1 VKREMQSD
9 VPAQDGSE
17 GTTRRAFA
25 GRGAAIAG
33 GGAGAVLLA
42 ACGAEGGQAQPARKA
57 RTSVATVRFLA
68 LGSGAALQWQLE
80 QMEQFNQTVGA
91 EQKIAVRGEPEADQT
106 ALFTKFQTTSAAG
119 DPPDVSRLKEV
130 WTFESAAKGA
140 LAKLDG
146 YFKTDRAFNAP
157 DLLPR
162 FQAAL
167 QYKGANYGIA
177 RELSLTIPFFN
188 RALAEAAGLD
198 PDKPPATYDAFRD
211 WARRMTKPG
220 ADAGSSQWGFD
231 WYEYGT
237 REIIMNQY
245 LGFVRRFGGE
255 FWNKDRTAVAVN
267 GQPGYEVME
276 YLVTLIQKDRSTI
289 PPESG
294 VPSPWSAGRTTGKV
308 GMWETTTTGIPNYP
322 RNNPDL
328 RFGVFLWPKKPNH
341 NQNLA
346 SVASALAHASPDL
359 DAAWEFAKWWN
370 SPALQMAWY
379 TNAGGNAP
387 ARKSLF
393 EAPPFT
399 TDPLW
404 KVAMPGFTHPDG
416 RTRPLAERYNE
427 LAEAMTPHLMDGFR
441 GKLAPR
447 TAVDNAAQA
456 GTAFWKGIGGN
467 ADKAGPE

>member
-1 VKREMQSD
+1 VY
-9 VPAQDGSE
+9 
-17 GTTRRAFA
+17 
-25 GRGAAIAG
+25 
-33 GGAGAVLLA
+33 
-42 ACGAEGGQAQPARKA
+42 
-57 RTSVATVRFLA
+57 TVRFMP
-68 LGSGAALQWQLE
+68 LGSGTSLQWQL
-80 QMEQFNQTVGA
+80 QQIDTFNQTVGA
-91 EQKIAVRGEPEADQT
+91 EQKIMVKAEPEADQT

-119 DPPDVSRLKEV
+119 DPPDISRLKEV

-146 YFKTDRAFNAP
+146 YFKTDKEFNAA

-177 RELSLTIPFFN
+177 RELSLTIPFYN
-188 RALAEAAGLD
+188 SSLAEAAGLD
-198 PDKPPATYDAFRD
+198 PTKSPTTYDEFRE

-220 ADAGSSQWGFD
+220 ADAATSQWGFD

-237 REIIMNQY
+237 REIIMNQF

-255 FWNKDRTAVAVN
+255 FWNKDRTAVAIN
-267 GQPGYEVME
+267 SQAGYDVME

-289 PPESG
+289 PPDSG

-322 RNNPDL
+322 RSNPDL
-328 RFGVFLWPKKPNH
+328 KFGVFLWPKKPNN

-346 SVASALAHASPDL
+346 SVASAIAQASKDL
-359 DAAWEFAKWWN
+359 DAAWEFGKWWN
-370 SPALQMAWY
+370 SPAMQRGWY
-379 TNAGGNAP
+379 ENAGGNAP

-404 KVAMPGFTHPDG
+404 KIAMPGFTHPDG

-427 LAEAMTPHLMDGFR
+427 LAESMTPHLMDGFR
-441 GKLAPR
+441 GKIAPKQ
-447 TAVDNAAQA
+447 AVDNAAQA
-456 GTAFWKGIGGN
+456 GTAFWKSIGGN